1 MPPVFQPRTPTQ
13 EPINYEELILNLPPE
28 VLNQIAQGDFSA
40 LAGIPGMEDAAGA
53 TTQAGGVNTD
63 IFAKELAAQQE
74 QQEMEN
80 VLAML
85 ELLQNE
91 SAAQEP
97 TFVRGQG
104 PAVPQ
109 GESFYDK
116 DDPIGSFRASAISND
131 MARANAKWAM
141 ENTPAD
147 QWMTPPSPGAREP
160 LEAQV
165 ARARTLL
172 DLLQGKGAG
181 PSALE
186 STAMPP
192 NPASPQQVMQTGQ
205 VPPSPATPQVIP
217 ATDIQDR
224 IRNILL
230 GSRGPF

>member
-1 MPPVFQPRTPTQ
+1 MPPAFQPRTPTQ
-13 EPINYEELILNLPPE
+13 EPIDYEELILSLPPE
-28 VLNQIAQGDFSA
+28 VLSQIAQGDFSA
-40 LAGIPGMEDAAGA
+40 VEGLIGEGVTAGQ
-53 TTQAGGVNTD
+53 TTGTEGIDTD
-63 IFAKELAAQQE
+63 IFAEELAAQQE

-91 SAAQEP
+91 SVAQEP

-104 PAVPQ
+104 PSVPQ

-147 QWMTPPSPGAREP
+147 QWVSPPSMGTREP